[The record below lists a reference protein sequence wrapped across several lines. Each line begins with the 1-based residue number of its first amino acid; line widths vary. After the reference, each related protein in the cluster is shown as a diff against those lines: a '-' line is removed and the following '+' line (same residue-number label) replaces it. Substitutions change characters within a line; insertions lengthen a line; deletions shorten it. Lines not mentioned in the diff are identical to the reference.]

1 MHTKGSPQ
9 IETVSIFRTHLRW
22 YICTSTRS
30 CTCWWYLPVNG
41 LLGIAELIAAVVV
54 VVVAILVVLSTRDNR
69 NCCGRGQAWGRDGG
83 GGIVDSL
90 QWNTYRIRLESIY
103 RKNECASRVTWR
115 FLPLFAVISAR
126 DEVGNQFGQRRS
138 QYWTDLLGSHR
149 LQVDRSG
156 TLDQYTI
163 LIFSVP
169 ALPAIS
175 CCDSSC
181 GELISSR
188 RIRVDTD
195 LSLGFRSVRNAA
207 RPLPL
212 PAVW

>member
-1 MHTKGSPQ
+1 MIYT
-9 IETVSIFRTHLRW
+9 R
-22 YICTSTRS
+22 TSTRS

-103 RKNECASRVTWR
+103 RKNEYASRVTWR

-126 DEVGNQFGQRRS
+126 DEVGNQFGAAPKSILNRFAWIASVASGSKWNLRS
-138 QYWTDLLGSHR
+138 IYN
-149 LQVDRSG
+149 VN
-156 TLDQYTI
+156 I
-163 LIFSVP
+163 LCTCL
-169 ALPAIS
+169 A
-175 CCDSSC
+175 
-181 GELISSR
+181 
-188 RIRVDTD
+188 
-195 LSLGFRSVRNAA
+195 RN
-207 RPLPL
+207 
-212 PAVW
+212 